1 MLQAERDADDGQAAC
16 YAETQME
23 QSDFDATEDDPDE
36 VHYDSKTA
44 GVIGTGHDFASEWPQ
59 RKSCYLEQLQSER
72 DADDGDAEQQS
83 HHSIVEA
90 YYDASKEEPEYVTDE
105 FHFQNICLVMFK
117 TA

>member
-16 YAETQME
+16 DAETQME
-23 QSDFDATEDDPDE
+23 QGDLDPSAKYPDDVHPDSE
-36 VHYDSKTA
+36 TS
-44 GVIGTGHDFASEWPQ
+44 GIIRSGGHFMSERPECEP
-59 RKSCYLEQLQSER
+59 CYLEQLQSER

-105 FHFQNICLVMFK
+105 FHFQNRCLVMSK

>member
-1 MLQAERDADDGQAAC
+1 MLQA
-16 YAETQME
+16 
-23 QSDFDATEDDPDE
+23 
-36 VHYDSKTA
+36 
-44 GVIGTGHDFASEWPQ
+44 
-59 RKSCYLEQLQSER
+59 ER

>member
-23 QSDFDATEDDPDE
+23 QGNLDASAKYPDY
-36 VHYDSKTA
+36 VHDHSKTA

-72 DADDGDAEQQS
+72 DTDDGDAEQQS